1 MNANLIAAIVF
12 GSTSCGAALGM
23 FIAKKVPAH
32 HLSSESR
39 DVIKLALGT
48 VATLSALVIGLL
60 ISTEKTFLDTK
71 DSELRELSA
80 NLILLDR
87 QLVHYGP
94 GAQDARQ
101 LLKRYA
107 RYQLD
112 VTWETS
118 RSTADPNGWRLLED
132 VQDRVRALT
141 PAGDAQH
148 WLQSRA
154 LEISGALAKTRWL
167 LAAQTDRS
175 ISPAFLF
182 LLVFWLAAIF
192 TSLGLFAPL
201 NTTVIAALVVCALS
215 VSGAIF
221 LMLEMDTPFDG
232 LIQISSEPLRDAL
245 AHLG

>member
-1 MNANLIAAIVF
+1 MNANLITVIVF
-12 GSTSCGAALGM
+12 GSTSGGAVLGM
-23 FIAKKVPAH
+23 FIAKKVPAQ
-32 HLSSESR
+32 HLSPESR

-71 DSELRELSA
+71 DNELREFSA

-94 GAQDARQ
+94 GAEDARQ

-112 VTWETS
+112 VTWESS

-154 LEISGALAKTRWL
+154 LEISGHLAKTRWL
-167 LAAQTDRS
+167 LAAQTDSS
-175 ISPAFLF
+175 ISPAFLV
-182 LLVFWLAAIF
+182 LLLFWLAAIF
-192 TSLGLFAPL
+192 ASLGLFAPL

-232 LIQISSEPLRDAL
+232 LIQISSGPLRDAL

>member
-1 MNANLIAAIVF
+1 MLIA
-12 GSTSCGAALGM
+12 
-23 FIAKKVPAH
+23 KRVPAH

-71 DSELRELSA
+71 DSELREFSA

-94 GAQDARQ
+94 DAQDARQ

-175 ISPAFLF
+175 ISPTFLF

-192 TSLGLFAPL
+192 TSLGLFTPL

-232 LIQISSEPLRDAL
+232 LIQISSGPLRDAL